1 MIIEGCKPD
10 TDPRDRRILFGLTGR
25 RMRQSDFPV
34 EDETTQEEDESVLL
48 ENILGFDDIDSDKV
62 LSMPYIGREGRESLN
77 KSTIDPSSSVL
88 LSPKR

>member
-10 TDPRDRRILFGLTGR
+10 TDPKDRRILFGLTGR

-62 LSMPYIGREGRESLN
+62 LSMPYIGRDSL
-77 KSTIDPSSSVL
+77 K
-88 LSPKR
+88 